1 MAQFDL
7 VIFDLDGTLLDTIGD
22 VAHCFNEA
30 LLRNGF
36 PAWPVEEY
44 SRLVGG
50 DLETIVARLL
60 PEESRDRA
68 SIDSVKGLYRKLYA
82 ESDKPQTHPYEGI
95 PELLDGLSS
104 RAVSLAINTNKGQVL
119 AEGCMRRFFPTFEG
133 MIVGYDEGRPSKP
146 NPFGV
151 TAILTATGHPAS
163 RTLYVGDGLT
173 DLRTAQSSGISF
185 AYVTW
190 GQGCDREL
198 IDESD
203 YVVSSAYDLGKLII
217 RG

>member
-22 VAHCFNEA
+22 VAQCFNEA
-30 LLRNGF
+30 LLSNGF
-36 PAWPVEEY
+36 PPWPVDKY
-44 SRLVGG
+44 PRLVGG

-60 PEESRDRA
+60 PEESRDRV

-104 RAVSLAINTNKGQVL
+104 RSVSLAINTNKGQAL
-119 AEGCMRRFFPTFEG
+119 AEGCMRRFFPAFEG
-133 MIVGYDEGRPSKP
+133 MVVGYEEGRPSKP

-151 TAILTATGHPAS
+151 NSILTATGHHAS

-190 GQGCDREL
+190 GQGHDREL

-203 YVVSSAYDLGKLII
+203 YVVSCASDLGKLIM